1 MGGCANGHVSGA
13 SKFGVKGIRDEN
25 RGMDKKQDPQPE
37 QPDEL
42 TQKMRQWRQANPK
55 ATLTEIEEAVETEL
69 ANLRK
74 QLVDEMVQ
82 EKAAELPEE
91 PACPQCGQKM
101 VKNGRRQRKLKS
113 KEGQTIQLDRQQWR
127 CLSCG
132 ATLFPPG

>member
-1 MGGCANGHVSGA
+1 M
-13 SKFGVKGIRDEN
+13 DE
-25 RGMDKKQDPQPE
+25 KQTSQQE

-42 TQKMRQWRQANPK
+42 TRKMHQWRQTNPK
-55 ATLTEIEEAVETEL
+55 ATLTEIEEAVEAEL
-69 ANLRK
+69 AQLRK
-74 QLVDEMVQ
+74 QLVEEMVQ
-82 EKAAELPEE
+82 EKVSGLQGE
-91 PACPQCGQKM
+91 PDCPQCGEKM